1 MANDNI
7 TAAIVGLQE
16 DLDFSNQYGRDA
28 SEGTEVAKTIENVEI
43 KRNEQG
49 RWEKTTTDQDFPA
62 KKDVTAR
69 ADELA
74 FYEKNVSNLTTVA
87 ANADSKLYDTT
98 TKINNQKQLIISG
111 IASAVSTGC
120 SCVVGDAIVNGV
132 AIGIGSTVYTD
143 YASISEY
150 SNMSGNSQNPF
161 GSDNERELTP
171 ARLGTG
177 YKTKFEINSDE
188 GTNLGI
194 YQIVNGLTAFG
205 LPSETCAAYKSTI
218 DDAATE
224 IASLRGTINNQLI
237 SDTNAVKDKKTEYE
251 LFVWSYK
258 NTDKINQDL
267 KAENQNVQNV
277 IQGQSGF
284 Q

>member
-1 MANDNI
+1 
-7 TAAIVGLQE
+7 LQE
-16 DLDFSNQYGRDA
+16 DLEISNQYGRDA

-49 RWEKTTTDQDFPA
+49 RWEKTVTDQNFPA

-98 TKINNQKQLIISG
+98 TKINNQKQLIIST
-111 IASAVSTGC
+111 IASAVSSGC
-120 SCVVGDAIVNGV
+120 SCVIGDAVVNGV
-132 AIGIGSTVYTD
+132 TIGIGSDVYTD
-143 YASISEY
+143 YASVNEY
-150 SNMSGNSQNPF
+150 SNLTSNSQNPF
-161 GSDNERELTP
+161 GSDVERELTP

-177 YKTKFEINSDE
+177 YKTQFEINSSK
-188 GTNLGI
+188 GTNVGI
-194 YQIVNGLTAFG
+194 YRTVNGLTAFG
-205 LPSETCAAYKSTI
+205 LPSATCAGYKSTI
-218 DDAATE
+218 DNAAAE
-224 IASLRGTINNQLI
+224 IGSLRGTINNQLI

-258 NTDKINQDL
+258 NTDQENASQI
-267 KAENQNVQNV
+267 AETQNVQSIIEN
-277 IQGQSGF
+277 QSGF